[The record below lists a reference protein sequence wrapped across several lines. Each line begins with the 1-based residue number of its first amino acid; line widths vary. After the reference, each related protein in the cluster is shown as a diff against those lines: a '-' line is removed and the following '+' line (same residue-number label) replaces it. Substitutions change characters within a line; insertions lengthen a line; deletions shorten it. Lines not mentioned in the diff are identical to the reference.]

1 MSSTRH
7 NRGFSLVELMI
18 VVAVVAILA
27 AVGYPSYISHTRKS
41 HRADAQSLLMTAAG
55 RQQQFLLDTRSYGAD
70 LAALNVSAPQSLTRF
85 YTVTMT
91 VSAGTVPAFTV
102 TAAPLGAQAADKC
115 GTLAL
120 TNNGIKSP
128 AGCW

>member
-1 MSSTRH
+1 
-7 NRGFSLVELMI
+7 MI

-27 AVGYPSYISHTRKS
+27 SIGYPSYLSHARKS

-70 LAALNVSAPQSLTRF
+70 LAALQLTAPASLTRF
-85 YTVTMT
+85 YTVTMS
-91 VSAGTVPAFTV
+91 VASGTTPGFTV
-102 TAAPLGAQAADKC
+102 TAVPLGDQAADKC

-120 TNNGIKSP
+120 TQAGIKTP
-128 AGCW
+128 ASCW